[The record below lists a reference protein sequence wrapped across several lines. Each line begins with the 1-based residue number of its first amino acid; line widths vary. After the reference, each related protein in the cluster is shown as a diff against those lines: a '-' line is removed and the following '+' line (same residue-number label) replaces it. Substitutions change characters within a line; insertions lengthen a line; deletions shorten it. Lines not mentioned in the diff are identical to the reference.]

1 MSAHQTR
8 RALKK
13 KGTSGYLIAIR
24 GHRTDEDAL
33 SLPEHPDSRI
43 HEMMRKYTDVVRKDL
58 PEGLPPKR
66 AVDHDIITGDAKPV
80 NINSYPLS
88 DEKMR
93 EQMSQVDMLL
103 KKGLIRPSASPWG
116 FPVLF
121 VKKPNGKWR
130 MCIDYRALN
139 QVTLKNGYPL
149 PRIQELL
156 DQIGN
161 ARVLSKIDLA
171 SGFWQVRLTEQAVP
185 KTAFNTIWGKYEWLA
200 MPFGLCNAPAT
211 FQTLMNEALRPFLG
225 KFVIVY
231 LDDVLIFSKTKEE
244 HYEHLEKVLEVLR
257 RERLVIQPEKC
268 TFATDQL
275 EFCGHTIGKGQIK
288 PIPAKVDIVKNW
300 PRPRNVH
307 ELRQFLGLATYY
319 RRFIR
324 GFASI
329 CVPLHEL
336 LKESDVELRKLKF
349 RPIRWNVACEMAFRK
364 LKRMLTDE
372 PILIQPDLSKPFTIE
387 TDASEWAI
395 GMVLL
400 QLGADG
406 RLHPI
411 AFDGRKLTGAELNY
425 PVHEKELL
433 AIKEALRLWD
443 RYIENG
449 TQTTIVTDHASLQY
463 LQTTVTYSKRLARW
477 VDEFQEYDLKIQ
489 YRKGSDAIVP
499 DALSRR
505 PDLVEN
511 GPANVSKS
519 RPIWDASLVAT
530 QAEMSSVLNVPE
542 DEWLAASV
550 HFLDTGKLPDEKK
563 LLKAV

>member
-1 MSAHQTR
+1 
-8 RALKK
+8 
-13 KGTSGYLIAIR
+13 
-24 GHRTDEDAL
+24 
-33 SLPEHPDSRI
+33 
-43 HEMMRKYTDVVRKDL
+43 
-58 PEGLPPKR
+58 
-66 AVDHDIITGDAKPV
+66 
-80 NINSYPLS
+80 
-88 DEKMR
+88 
-93 EQMSQVDMLL
+93 
-103 KKGLIRPSASPWG
+103 
-116 FPVLF
+116 
-121 VKKPNGKWR
+121 
-130 MCIDYRALN
+130 
-139 QVTLKNGYPL
+139 
-149 PRIQELL
+149 
-156 DQIGN
+156 
-161 ARVLSKIDLA
+161 
-171 SGFWQVRLTEQAVP
+171 
-185 KTAFNTIWGKYEWLA
+185 

-268 TFATDQL
+268 TFATNQL

-364 LKRMLTDE
+364 LKKMLTDK

-395 GMVLL
+395 GMILL

-406 RLHPI
+406 RLHPV

-433 AIKEALRLWD
+433 AIKEALRL
-443 RYIENG
+443 
-449 TQTTIVTDHASLQY
+449 
-463 LQTTVTYSKRLARW
+463 
-477 VDEFQEYDLKIQ
+477 
-489 YRKGSDAIVP
+489 
-499 DALSRR
+499 
-505 PDLVEN
+505 
-511 GPANVSKS
+511 
-519 RPIWDASLVAT
+519 
-530 QAEMSSVLNVPE
+530 
-542 DEWLAASV
+542 
-550 HFLDTGKLPDEKK
+550 
-563 LLKAV
+563 